1 MSDKKLNFNALV
13 ICFSCLSTSHRL
25 AMFVKSF
32 SIILL
37 LLVCRMIKSDDVH
50 LLKDYFTT
58 SLIEENREI
67 LSQPLTTEIEELIK
81 QKVDGFMSL
90 MEKPTAT
97 DERNHHRS
105 KRDILNN
112 NVSSNEESKFLFYFH
127 HVLVETKKFLLHIR
141 AIVTFE
147 VFKKS

>member
-1 MSDKKLNFNALV
+1 
-13 ICFSCLSTSHRL
+13 
-25 AMFVKSF
+25 
-32 SIILL
+32 
-37 LLVCRMIKSDDVH
+37 MIKSDDVH

-112 NVSSNEESKFLFYFH
+112 NVSSNEESKFQLKSFYFIF
-127 HVLVETKKFLLHIR
+127 T
-141 AIVTFE
+141 TC
-147 VFKKS
+147 